1 MVSAGDP
8 APPIELLD
16 QDGNTVS
23 LADYKGRKVLVYFY
37 P

>member
-1 MVSAGDP
+1 MVTAGDP
-8 APPIELLD
+8 APAFELSD

-23 LADYKGRKVLVYFY
+23 LADFSGRKVLY